1 MSITFPAPRS
11 AQTIARPRWT
21 AGPLAALKRLW
32 AAYNHWRTEQA
43 AIAALRGLTDRELK
57 DIGLTRGEIVHAAR
71 GHAVG
76 GRPSSRH
83 RRRISTPAA
92 K

>member
-11 AQTIARPRWT
+11 AQTIAQPRWT

-32 AAYNHWRTEQA
+32 ATYNNWRIEHA
-43 AIAALRGLTDRELK
+43 AIAALQALSDRELK
-57 DIGLTRGEIVHAAR
+57 DIGLTRGEIVHAAK
-71 GHAVG
+71 GLAVG
-76 GRPSSRH
+76 GRPPCRH
-83 RRRISTPAA
+83 RPRISTPVV